1 MVIFNGQR
9 KSICSTLLKMHAL
22 LAMHAPCDYVHA
34 NQLNG
39 STSRVQRGGKKQT
52 VADFSKWHH
61 LPFIIQYKGKPPPS
75 KGDESYAIVTP
86 VRTHWQRFNRT
97 NMSKTILQCDYISM
111 LTHFFFFLKC
121 RKLQIPRHCSSRHC
135 PLVEL
140 WEELM
145 TWLQPLPSG
154 TKPDKPIFD
163 KLKKSFA

>member
-1 MVIFNGQR
+1 
-9 KSICSTLLKMHAL
+9 MHAL

-75 KGDESYAIVTP
+75 KGDESYTVVTP
-86 VRTHWQRFNRT
+86 VQTHWQRFNRT

-111 LTHFFFFLKC
+111 LTHFFFPEMQKVANSKTLLFK
-121 RKLQIPRHCSSRHC
+121 
-135 PLVEL
+135 
-140 WEELM
+140 
-145 TWLQPLPSG
+145 TLPSSG
-154 TKPDKPIFD
+154 TMGGAHDVTAT
-163 KLKKSFA
+163 LA